1 MKKILIFSLAY
12 YPAQVGGAE
21 VAIKE
26 ITDRIAPSDI
36 EFHMVTL
43 RFNARALAD
52 EHIGNVHVHRV
63 GFGGAY
69 LSKILFPLLAA
80 FRARRLNKSEH
91 FDALWAMMTY
101 MLFPLVLARA
111 LGLRVPYVLTLQDG
125 DSYEK
130 VFERWYIRPFTP
142 LLDLG
147 FRKASVVQ
155 TISTYLAGWAKK
167 RGYKGAIEVIPN
179 GASLPPQQEYAPEEL
194 EALRTQV
201 GKKAGDVLLISVSR
215 LVHQKAIDVVIQALA
230 LLPQNIKLLP
240 VGDGDERPM
249 LEQLVQTLQLGERVT
264 FVGQVERDMT
274 AKYRAIADIFV
285 TPSRTEGL
293 GIAFLSAMAAG
304 LPVIATQE
312 GGLADFIFDSKKN
325 PDKEP
330 TAWAVDKD
338 NPAQIAEAVKN
349 ILNNPE
355 QTKKVVAN
363 AKQMVEQKF
372 NWESISKQMSQKV
385 FARVLGEQALTDTTK

>member
-12 YPAQVGGAE
+12 YPAHVGGAE

-26 ITDRIAPSDI
+26 ITDRLEPSDI

-43 RFNARALAD
+43 RFNKEAAI
-52 EHIGNVHVHRV
+52 EEQIGNVHVHRV
-63 GFGGAY
+63 GPPAGGDGAY

-80 FRARRLNKSEH
+80 LRARKLNKSKH

-101 MLFPLVLARA
+101 MLFPLMLART
-111 LGLRVPYVLTLQDG
+111 LGLRTPYALTLQDG

-130 VFERWYIRPFTP
+130 VFDRWYIRPFTT

-155 TISTYLAGWAKK
+155 TISTYLATWAKK
-167 RGYKGAIEVIPN
+167 RGYRGAIEVIPN
-179 GASLPPQQEYAPEEL
+179 GASLPPQKEYSYQEL
-194 EALRTQV
+194 DVLRAQV
-201 GKKAGDVLLISVSR
+201 GKKEGDVLLISVSR

-230 LLPQNIKLLP
+230 LLPQNIKLLV
-240 VGDGDERPM
+240 VGDGEERPM
-249 LEQLVQTLQLGERVT
+249 LEQLVKKLQLSERVV
-264 FVGQVERDMT
+264 FVGKVERDMT

-304 LPVIATQE
+304 LPVVATQE

-325 PDKEP
+325 PGQEP

-338 NPAQIAEAVKN
+338 NPAQIAEAVKD

-355 QTKKVVAN
+355 QTKKVIAN
-363 AKQMVEQKF
+363 ASKMVEQKF
-372 NWESISKQMSQKV
+372 NWEQIAKQMRQKV
-385 FARVLGEQALTDTTK
+385 FAKTLGE